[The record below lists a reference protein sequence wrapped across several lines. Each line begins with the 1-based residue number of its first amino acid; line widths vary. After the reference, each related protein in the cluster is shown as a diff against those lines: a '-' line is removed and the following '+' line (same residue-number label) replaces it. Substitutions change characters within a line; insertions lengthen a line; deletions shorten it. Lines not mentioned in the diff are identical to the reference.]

1 VRARAIALLLCG
13 AACAPALRREELPA
27 DPIAFVRT
35 DAKAGIATTADF
47 LSAIRY
53 GDEEHRDEQ
62 EQRRTRTSIMLLTL
76 PTNETRPVPDS
87 AENALPLDWSR
98 DGTRLLIARPQRQRG
113 SNELVLWNRLTGA
126 FDRTSPGESAG
137 FASLADGPI
146 LSAAVAFLGDAAG
159 RAGPSAIVVY
169 TASEGLTVLPDSAG
183 GVDPDVAPDGRTVVF
198 SRRAR
203 KSGPS
208 TLVLGGLE
216 AGSARSLGRGES
228 PRYSRDGRW
237 IAYVSRVS
245 GNADVWIMRSDGSNR
260 RAVTRSVWDE
270 VSPAP
275 SPDGRYVVYSSV
287 RASLRGSPSAEA
299 ESGARK
305 TGEESHLYLARVED
319 GYEIQLTQNS
329 QNGRPVW

>member
-1 VRARAIALLLCG
+1 MRARTVALLLC
-13 AACAPALRREELPA
+13 AACAPALRREEVPA

-47 LSAIRY
+47 LSAISY
-53 GDEEHRDEQ
+53 GDDEHREAQ
-62 EQRRTRTSIMLLTL
+62 EQRRTRTVIMLLTV
-76 PTNETRPVPDS
+76 PTGELRPVPDS

-98 DGTRLLIARPQRQRG
+98 DGTRLLIARPHPLHR
-113 SNELVLWNRLTGA
+113 NNDLVLWNRLTGA

-146 LSAAVAFLGDAAG
+146 LSAAVAYLGDSAG
-159 RAGPSAIVVY
+159 RVGPSTIVVY
-169 TASEGLTVLPDSAG
+169 TPTEGLTVLPDSGG

-198 SRRAR
+198 TRRAR
-203 KSGPS
+203 KGAPS
-208 TLVLGGLE
+208 MLVQAGLE
-216 AGSARSLGRGES
+216 EGSARSLGRGES

-237 IAYVSRVS
+237 IAYVSRLS
-245 GNADVWIMRSDGSNR
+245 GNADVWIMRADGSNK

-270 VSPAP
+270 ASPAP

-287 RASLRGSPSAEA
+287 RASLRGAPSADA
-299 ESGARK
+299 EPGARK